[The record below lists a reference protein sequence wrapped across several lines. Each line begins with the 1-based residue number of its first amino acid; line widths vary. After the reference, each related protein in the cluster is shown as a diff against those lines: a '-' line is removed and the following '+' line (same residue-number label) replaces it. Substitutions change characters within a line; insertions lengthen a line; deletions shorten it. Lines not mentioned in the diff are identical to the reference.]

1 MSVGTG
7 ITSLIVTM
15 VLLTSAVSVLATPVL
30 AQVTDQ
36 PSYQVDSFS
45 YDPQQPIAGQP
56 TTLYVDIVAVTQ
68 SGQTPAPNL
77 QPVYITLLTPSNNLL
92 AQLGPLT
99 TGPNGRASALYTFP
113 REATS
118 VTYTVRFSTP
128 SGGLATIRT
137 ITVIAA
143 TTPTAQQPTAT
154 PQATVAKSTPTPAPQ
169 ATTVINIYVP
179 PTTVINNV
187 IPGTVTQGTNNKWG
201 CPEVTVKNPGPDKL
215 RTTIL
220 DFAKN
225 PEDNTAHYNE
235 QVGIAK
241 ADGWTLTDH
250 GEKTFSDAS
259 KDYRYSRFTKGT
271 STLLLA
277 AQGNNSTEKNYDI
290 PGDLLI
296 TEKDEAVSSS
306 NSLGSFLGVPGFEA
320 VYAVAGLV
328 AVAYLVMR
336 RRQ

>member
-1 MSVGTG
+1 
-7 ITSLIVTM
+7 M

-30 AQVTDQ
+30 SQVTDQ
-36 PSYQVDSFS
+36 PSFQVASSS
-45 YDPQQPIAGQP
+45 YNPRPAIAESP
-56 TTLYVDIVAVTQ
+56 TTLYVTIVVVTQ
-68 SGQTPAPNL
+68 AGTTSPAP
-77 QPVYITLLTPSNNLL
+77 T
-92 AQLGPLT
+92 GT
-99 TGPNGRASALYTFP
+99 TVSFYLSDDATTVQASTGEHGIA
-113 REATS
+113 S
-118 VTYTVRFSTP
+118 ISHTYHRTGDFVVRFTTP
-128 SGGLATIRT
+128 SGGSIERL
-137 ITVIAA
+137 TVTVNAPA
-143 TTPTAQQPTAT
+143 TPTAQQPTAT
-154 PQATVAKSTPTPAPQ
+154 PQATVAKSTPAPQ

>member
-1 MSVGTG
+1 VTFS
-7 ITSLIVTM
+7 SLINGELDTVSTDSTGLAQSKALPFYGSDTITAKAF
-15 VLLTSAVSVLATPVL
+15 VKIVGQTVEKSWTVSVSGGQQPATPV
-30 AQVTDQ
+30 
-36 PSYQVDSFS
+36 
-45 YDPQQPIAGQP
+45 
-56 TTLYVDIVAVTQ
+56 
-68 SGQTPAPNL
+68 PAAP
-77 QPVYITLLTPSNNLL
+77 
-92 AQLGPLT
+92 
-99 TGPNGRASALYTFP
+99 
-113 REATS
+113 
-118 VTYTVRFSTP
+118 
-128 SGGLATIRT
+128 
-137 ITVIAA
+137 
-143 TTPTAQQPTAT
+143 AT
-154 PQATVAKSTPTPAPQ
+154 PVPAAPATPVATVAKSTPAPQ

-250 GEKTFSDAS
+250 GEKTFGDAS

-306 NSLGSFLGVPGFEA
+306 NSLGSLLGVPGFEA

-336 RRQ
+336 RRK

>member
-1 MSVGTG
+1 MSVRTG

-36 PSYQVDSFS
+36 PFYDVASYS
-45 YDPQQPIAGQP
+45 YDPQPAIARTT
-56 TTLYVDIVAVTQ
+56 TTLYVTIIVVTQASTTSPAPAGTAVYFSVSDDPNSYRAVTD
-68 SGQTPAPNL
+68 S
-77 QPVYITLLTPSNNLL
+77 
-92 AQLGPLT
+92 
-99 TGPNGRASALYTFP
+99 NGRASITHTFND
-113 REATS
+113 AKS
-118 VTYTVRFSTP
+118 YTVRWSTP
-128 SGGLATIRT
+128 SGGNSKSQT

-154 PQATVAKSTPTPAPQ
+154 PQATVAKSTPAPQ

-250 GEKTFSDAS
+250 GEKTFGDAS

>member
-1 MSVGTG
+1 M
-7 ITSLIVTM
+7 
-15 VLLTSAVSVLATPVL
+15 
-30 AQVTDQ
+30 
-36 PSYQVDSFS
+36 
-45 YDPQQPIAGQP
+45 
-56 TTLYVDIVAVTQ
+56 
-68 SGQTPAPNL
+68 
-77 QPVYITLLTPSNNLL
+77 
-92 AQLGPLT
+92 
-99 TGPNGRASALYTFP
+99 
-113 REATS
+113 
-118 VTYTVRFSTP
+118 
-128 SGGLATIRT
+128 
-137 ITVIAA
+137 
-143 TTPTAQQPTAT
+143 
-154 PQATVAKSTPTPAPQ
+154 
-169 ATTVINIYVP
+169 
-179 PTTVINNV
+179 
-187 IPGTVTQGTNNKWG
+187 
-201 CPEVTVKNPGPDKL
+201 KNPGPDKL

>member
-1 MSVGTG
+1 VLP
-7 ITSLIVTM
+7 TSASTQDYQEYSTLISDWGPSTAVQDQTTTLQVR
-15 VLLTSAVSVLATPVL
+15 VLLKGASGQQVPAS
-30 AQVTDQ
+30 AQVTW
-36 PSYQVDSFS
+36 QVDGST
-45 YDPQQPIAGQP
+45 IA
-56 TTLYVDIVAVTQ
+56 TTNTDNTGWTQTSAKFQ
-68 SGQTPAPNL
+68 SGTH
-77 QPVYITLLTPSNNLL
+77 
-92 AQLGPLT
+92 
-99 TGPNGRASALYTFP
+99 
-113 REATS
+113 
-118 VTYTVRFSTP
+118 TVRANVFVKIVGASTWKEW
-128 SGGLATIRT
+128 S
-137 ITVIAA
+137 VSVSSAA
-143 TTPTAQQPTAT
+143 TPTAQQPTAT

-306 NSLGSFLGVPGFEA
+306 TSLGSFLGVPGFEA

>member
-1 MSVGTG
+1 MTVRSG
-7 ITSLIVTM
+7 IATLVVTL

-30 AQVTDQ
+30 SQVTDQ
-36 PSYQVDSFS
+36 PYYDVASYS
-45 YDPQQPIAGQP
+45 YDPQPAIATQPV
-56 TTLYVDIVAVTQ
+56 TLTVYIVMVTQ
-68 SGQTPAPNL
+68 ASTTSPAPANTAVYFSISDNL
-77 QPVYITLLTPSNNLL
+77 SSSIKAFTDS
-92 AQLGPLT
+92 
-99 TGPNGRASALYTFP
+99 NGRAAITHTFNDP
-113 REATS
+113 GS
-118 VTYTVRFSTP
+118 YTVRWSTP
-128 SGGLATIRT
+128 SGGNIKSQT
-137 ITVIAA
+137 ITV
-143 TTPTAQQPTAT
+143 TAPASTARQPTAT
-154 PQATVAKSTPTPAPQ
+154 PQATVAKSTPTPKPQ

-241 ADGWTLTDH
+241 ADGWTLTAHD
-250 GEKTFSDAS
+250 EKTYGDAS

-277 AQGNNSTEKNYDI
+277 AQGNNSTDKNYDI

-296 TEKDEAVSSS
+296 TERDETFSPSTS
-306 NSLGSFLGVPGFEA
+306 SLGSFLGVPGFEA

-336 RRQ
+336 RRK